1 MKNNSKYLTKCLD
14 HVLRPLVLVL
24 CKNFERKEG
33 DKDHNSNNKLMSFHR
48 VDDKLLKK
56 YRTIWSK
63 IGTYSD
69 KVDTNFHGL
78 NIPKFCVKC

>member
-63 IGTYSD
+63 IGT
-69 KVDTNFHGL
+69 
-78 NIPKFCVKC
+78 